1 MKKLVLPNEI
11 LMGEVE
17 RLLSQGTTVTIM
29 TKGNSMLP
37 FIVGERD
44 SVILKPYGEPCVG
57 DIALAHLDNGAYVL
71 HRIIGI
77 SDSGV
82 ITLMGDGNIRGT
94 EHCHASKLCGKAITV
109 IRKGRKCNPD
119 SKSWIFMFRLWRKM
133 LPLRRY
139 ILAVYR
145 RLLIKII

>member
-1 MKKLVLPNEI
+1 MLIKEKPDEVLIKEI
-11 LMGEVE
+11 K
-17 RLLSQGTTVTIM
+17 RQLSEGRQVVM
-29 TKGNSMLP
+29 CVKGRSMLP
-37 FIVGERD
+37 FIRGGKD
-44 SVILKPYGEPCVG
+44 SVVLESAGFVKVG
-57 DIALAHLDNGAYVL
+57 DVLLCEVGAGNYVL
-71 HRIIGI
+71 HRLIKKEKR
-77 SDSGV
+77 V
-82 ITLMGDGNIRGT
+82 LVLMGDGNIRGT